1 MSATATAF
9 ELKAHLPALQVAV
22 PLLGSVICT
31 FLRRGAIAWGLAL
44 VVSWAAALISAA
56 LLQHVLANGTI
67 SYAMGGWKPPFGIEY
82 RVDTISAF
90 ILFVVAWSGAII
102 MVYARNSVNQE
113 IDKGS
118 RSWFYT
124 MYLLCLAGL
133 LGIAITGDAFNAF
146 VFMEISSLA
155 MYTLIGM
162 GRHRRALLSAY
173 QYLIMGTIGATFY
186 IIGVGMLFTITG
198 SLNFVDISERLSDAG
213 MARPAIAGLAFL
225 TVGISLKLAL
235 FPLHAWLPN
244 AYAYAPSVITA
255 FLAGTATKVAI
266 YLLMRIF
273 FSVYG
278 GSTIFSFLPI
288 SEILLLLSVAAMIG
302 ASLVAVFQDNVK
314 RVLAYSSVAQVGYI
328 TLGIALANQS
338 GLTAATVHMFNHAVM
353 KTVLFLAIGAA
364 VYRIGTLRLHDL
376 DGIGPR
382 MPLTMIAVIVGGLS
396 LIGTP
401 GTAGFIS
408 KYYLA
413 VGALDKGWWWLVFII
428 VVSSSIAV
436 LYMGK
441 VIEAV
446 WFREPSE
453 FAKKA
458 SDPPLAMLLPILF
471 LTVAVIWFGF
481 DTRLTVDIAS
491 KAAEALLGGVK

>member
-1 MSATATAF
+1 MNEAAAF
-9 ELKAHLPALQVAV
+9 DIKAHLPALQVVV
-22 PLLGSVICT
+22 PLLGAVLCA
-31 FLRRGAIAWGLAL
+31 FLRRSTLAWTWSLLITWCTAIVAT
-44 VVSWAAALISAA
+44 A
-56 LLQHVLANGTI
+56 LLWHVLEVGTL
-67 SYAMGGWKPPFGIEY
+67 SYALGGWKPPYGIEY
-82 RVDTISAF
+82 RVDVLAAF

-102 MVYARNSVNQE
+102 MIFAKASVERE
-113 IDKGS
+113 ID
-118 RSWFYT
+118 RSKHAWFYC
-124 MYLLCLAGL
+124 MYLLCLTGL

-155 MYTLIGM
+155 MYALIAM
-162 GRHRRALLSAY
+162 GRHRRALLSSY

-186 IIGVGMLFTITG
+186 VIGVGMLFTITG
-198 SLNFVDISERLSDAG
+198 SLNFVDIAERLLGSG

-244 AYAYAPSVITA
+244 AYAYAPSVVTA

-278 GSTIFSFLPI
+278 ASSIFKILPI
-288 SEILLLLSVAAMIG
+288 SEILLVLSIAAMIG

-328 TLGIALANQS
+328 TLGIALANQA
-338 GLTAATVHMFNHAVM
+338 GLTAATMHMFNHAVI
-353 KTVLFLAIGAA
+353 KTALFLAIGAA
-364 VYRIGTLRLHDL
+364 VFRIGTVRLHDL
-376 DGIGPR
+376 DGLGPR
-382 MPLTMIAVIVGGLS
+382 MPITMIAFIIGGFA

-428 VVSSSIAV
+428 VVSSFIAV
-436 LYMGK
+436 VYVGRML
-441 VIEAV
+441 EAI

-453 FAKKA
+453 FAQKA
-458 SDPPLAMLLPILF
+458 TEAPVSLLLPIVF
-471 LTVAVIWFGF
+471 LTAAVIWFGF
-481 DTRLTVDIAS
+481 DTRLTAEIAA
-491 KAAEALLGGVK
+491 KAADVLLGGVK

>member
-1 MSATATAF
+1 
-9 ELKAHLPALQVAV
+9 
-22 PLLGSVICT
+22 
-31 FLRRGAIAWGLAL
+31 
-44 VVSWAAALISAA
+44 
-56 LLQHVLANGTI
+56 
-67 SYAMGGWKPPFGIEY
+67 
-82 RVDTISAF
+82 
-90 ILFVVAWSGAII
+90 
-102 MVYARNSVNQE
+102 
-113 IDKGS
+113 
-118 RSWFYT
+118 
-124 MYLLCLAGL
+124 
-133 LGIAITGDAFNAF
+133 
-146 VFMEISSLA
+146 
-155 MYTLIGM
+155 
-162 GRHRRALLSAY
+162 
-173 QYLIMGTIGATFY
+173 
-186 IIGVGMLFTITG
+186 
-198 SLNFVDISERLSDAG
+198 
-213 MARPAIAGLAFL
+213 MARSAIAGLAFL

-244 AYAYAPSVITA
+244 AYAYAPSAITA

-278 GSTIFSFLPI
+278 GSAIFAFLPI

-353 KTVLFLAIGAA
+353 KTALFLAVGAA
-364 VYRIGTLRLHDL
+364 LYRTGSLRLKDL
-376 DGIGPR
+376 HGLGPR
-382 MPLTMIAVIVGGLS
+382 MPLTMIALVVGGFS

-428 VVSSSIAV
+428 VVSSFIAV
-436 LYMGK
+436 VYMGK
-441 VIEAV
+441 MIEAV

-453 FAKKA
+453 IAKRA
-458 SDPPLAMLLPILF
+458 SDPPWPMLVPIII

-481 DTRLTVDIAS
+481 DTRLTADIAA
-491 KAAEALLGGVK
+491 KAAEALLGGIQ

>member
-1 MSATATAF
+1 MSSIVSQ
-9 ELKAHLPALQVAV
+9 LKPHLPALQVVV
-22 PLLGSVICT
+22 PLLGAILCG
-31 FLRRGAIAWGLAL
+31 FLHRGVLAWALAL
-44 VVSWAAALISAA
+44 IVSWATALISVV
-56 LLQHVLANGTI
+56 LLQQAMTGGSI
-67 SYAMGGWKPPFGIEY
+67 SYALGGWQPPFGIEY
-82 RVDTISAF
+82 RVDALSAF
-90 ILFVVAWSGAII
+90 VLFLVSWSGAII
-102 MVYARNSVNQE
+102 MVYARNSVAKE
-113 IDKGS
+113 IDAEKQA
-118 RSWFYT
+118 WFYC
-124 MYLLCLAGL
+124 MYLLCLTGL
-133 LGIAITGDAFNAF
+133 LGITITGDAFNAF
-146 VFMEISSLA
+146 VFMEVSSLA
-155 MYTLIGM
+155 MYTLIAM

-186 IIGVGMLFTITG
+186 VIGIGILYSLTG
-198 SLNFVDISERLSDAG
+198 SLNFADIASRLSDLG
-213 MARPAIAGLAFL
+213 MVRPAIAALTFL

-244 AYAYAPSVITA
+244 AYAYAPSIVTA

-278 GSTIFSFLPI
+278 VSKIFNTLPI
-288 SEILLLLSVAAMIG
+288 SEILLILSVAAMVG

-353 KTVLFLAIGAA
+353 KTALFLAIGAA
-364 VYRIGTLRLHDL
+364 VYRVGTVRLHDL

-382 MPLTMIAVIVGGLS
+382 MPVTMIALILGGFS

-413 VGALDKGWWWLVFII
+413 VGALDKGWWWLVFLI
-428 VVSSSIAV
+428 VISSFIAV
-436 LYMGK
+436 LYVGRM
-441 VIEAV
+441 VEAM

-453 FAKKA
+453 IAKQAK
-458 SDPPLAMLLPILF
+458 DPPLPMLLPIVG
-471 LTVAVIWFGF
+471 LTIAVIWFGF
-481 DTRLTVDIAS
+481 DTRLTVDVAA
-491 KAAEALLGGVK
+491 KAAEALLGGGR

>member
-1 MSATATAF
+1 MSTAVAF
-9 ELKAHLPALQVAV
+9 EVKAHLPALQVVVPMLGAV
-22 PLLGSVICT
+22 FCA
-31 FLRRGAIAWGLAL
+31 FLKRGTIAWMLSL
-44 VVSWAAALISAA
+44 VVSWAAALISTG
-56 LLQHVLANGTI
+56 LLQQVLSNGTI
-67 SYAMGGWKPPFGIEY
+67 SYALGGWAPPFGIEY

-90 ILFVVAWSGAII
+90 ILFLVSWSGAII
-102 MVYARNSVNQE
+102 MVYARNSVEKE
-113 IDKGS
+113 IAPRS
-118 RSWFYT
+118 RSWFYC
-124 MYLLCLAGL
+124 MYLLCLTGL
-133 LGIAITGDAFNAF
+133 LGITITGDAFNAF
-146 VFMEISSLA
+146 VFMEVSSLA
-155 MYTLIGM
+155 MYTLIAM

-186 IIGVGMLFTITG
+186 IVGVGMLFTITG
-198 SLNFVDISERLSDAG
+198 SLNFVDIAERLSHAD

-278 GSTIFSFLPI
+278 GSAIFKFLPI

-338 GLTAATVHMFNHAVM
+338 GLTAASVHMFNHAVI
-353 KTVLFLAIGAA
+353 KTALFLAIGAA
-364 VYRIGTLRLHDL
+364 VYRTGTLRLQDL
-376 DGIGPR
+376 SGIGPR
-382 MPLTMIAVIVGGLS
+382 MPVTMTALIIGGLA
-396 LIGTP
+396 LVGTP

-413 VGALDKGWWWLVFII
+413 IGALDKGWWWLVFII
-428 VVSSSIAV
+428 VVSSFIAV
-436 LYMGK
+436 LYAGK
-441 VIEAV
+441 LIETI

-453 FAKKA
+453 IAKQA
-458 SDPPLAMLLPILF
+458 SDPPLAMLAPIVF
-471 LTVAVIWFGF
+471 LTCAVIWFGF
-481 DTRLTVDIAS
+481 DTRLTVDVAS

>member
-1 MSATATAF
+1 MSAAASVF
-9 ELKAHLPALQVAV
+9 DVKAHLPALQIVVPMIGAVLCAFLKRGTVAW
-22 PLLGSVICT
+22 T
-31 FLRRGAIAWGLAL
+31 LAL
-44 VVSWAAALISAA
+44 AVSWVAALISAA
-56 LLQHVLANGTI
+56 LLQQVLASGTI
-67 SYAMGGWKPPFGIEY
+67 SYALGGWAPPYGIEY
-82 RVDTISAF
+82 RVDTLSAF
-90 ILFVVAWSGAII
+90 ILFLVAWSGAII
-102 MVYARNSVNQE
+102 MVYARNSVDQE
-113 IDKGS
+113 ISENS

-124 MYLLCLAGL
+124 MYLLCLTGL
-133 LGIAITGDAFNAF
+133 LGITITGDAFNAF
-146 VFMEISSLA
+146 VFMEVSSLA
-155 MYTLIGM
+155 MYTLIAM

-198 SLNFVDISERLSDAG
+198 SLNFVDIAARLASTG
-213 MARPAIAGLAFL
+213 MERPAIAGLAFL

-266 YLLMRIF
+266 YLLIRI

-278 GSTIFSFLPI
+278 GSTIFRFLPI

-338 GLTAATVHMFNHAVM
+338 GLTAATVHMFNHAVI
-353 KTVLFLAIGAA
+353 KTALFLAIGAA
-364 VYRIGTLRLHDL
+364 VYRTGTLRLHDL

-382 MPLTMIAVIVGGLS
+382 MPLTMMSIIVGGLA

-428 VVSSSIAV
+428 VISSFIAV
-436 LYMGK
+436 LYAGK
-441 VIEAV
+441 MIEAI

-453 FAKKA
+453 FAKQA

-471 LTVAVIWFGF
+471 LTAAIIWFGF